1 MESTINAMKLDIA
14 LDLYKN
20 INFSLAS
27 SFEDLKPDLITY
39 ALRFYCLQSND
50 FWFPIYE
57 LLFELFNF

>member
-27 SFEDLKPDLITY
+27 SFKDLKPDLITN
-39 ALRFYCLQSND
+39 ALKFHCMQSN
-50 FWFPIYE
+50 
-57 LLFELFNF
+57 